1 MEKQV
6 WFITGASSGFGKAI
20 AEYGIQQGHQV
31 IVTARRVEI
40 LNSIKEIAPDQVE
53 VIQMDVTRKDQ
64 VEKAVRQAIQKF
76 DRVDV
81 LFNNAGYGMVGAV
94 EETSEEDLRAQFET
108 NFFGA
113 VQVIQ
118 SFLPQFR
125 KQQSGSIVNISS
137 SVGQFSMPGFGPYS
151 ASKFALEGISE
162 ALAGEMAAFGV
173 RVLIVEPGAFHTGF
187 AGSAF
192 KHTTAMDEY
201 SATVGGVREFVNN
214 AAAQGLGSD
223 PNKLPKA
230 IDQALQSKNMPLRLQ
245 LGEDAIDTVR
255 AHSNQLLEDMKQ
267 WEDVSRDVNFNN

>member
-1 MEKQV
+1 MEKKV
-6 WFITGASSGFGKAI
+6 WFITGASSGFGKAL

-31 IVTARRVEI
+31 IISARRIEI
-40 LNSIKEIAPDQVE
+40 LKSIKELAPNQVE
-53 VIQMDVTRKDQ
+53 AIQMDVN
-64 VEKAVRQAIQKF
+64 QKEQIESALNLTIKKF
-76 DRVDV
+76 GRVDV
-81 LFNNAGYGMVGAV
+81 LFNNAGYGMVGAI
-94 EETSEEDLRAQFET
+94 EETSLEDLRAQFET

-125 KQQSGSIVNISS
+125 KQKSGTIVNISS

-192 KHTTAMDEY
+192 KHTPVMEEY
-201 SATVGGVREFVNN
+201 HDSVGGVREFVKN
-214 AAAQGLGSD
+214 AAEQGVGSD
-223 PNKLPKA
+223 PNKLPFA
-230 IDQALQSKNMPLRLQ
+230 IDQALQSENMPLRLQ
-245 LGEDAIDTVR
+245 LGEDAVETVR
-255 AHSNQLLEDMKQ
+255 AHSIQLLEDMKE
-267 WEDVSRDVNFNN
+267 WEDVSKNVKFD

>member
-1 MEKQV
+1 MEKKV
-6 WFITGASSGFGKAI
+6 WFITGASSGFGKAL
-20 AEYGIQQGHQV
+20 AEYAIQQGHQV
-31 IVTARRVEI
+31 IISARRIEI
-40 LNSIKEIAPDQVE
+40 LNSIKELAPNQVE
-53 VIQMDVTRKDQ
+53 AIQMGVN
-64 VEKAVRQAIQKF
+64 QKEQIERALNQTIKKF
-76 DRVDV
+76 GRIDV

-94 EETSEEDLRAQFET
+94 EETSLEDLRAQFET

-125 KQQSGSIVNISS
+125 KQQNGTIVNISN

-192 KHTTAMDEY
+192 KHTPAMEEY
-201 SATVGGVREFVNN
+201 HDSVGGVREFVNN
-214 AAAQGLGSD
+214 AAEQGLGSD
-223 PNKLPKA
+223 PKKLPFA
-230 IDQALQSKNMPLRLQ
+230 IDQALQSENMPLRLQ
-245 LGEDAIDTVR
+245 LGEDAVETVR
-255 AHSNQLLEDMKQ
+255 AHSIQLLEDMKK
-267 WEDVSRDVNFNN
+267 WEGVSRDVKFD